1 MTANRRK
8 IFLVIGIFILG
19 LIIGGAIGAY
29 GASHFLG
36 SFFSHGSTLSQIVA
50 IKEKVFTL
58 SKLREGEMEKAK
70 ESLETALDYNLI
82 YFSMGIHGSKQM
94 EKEIKRALKG
104 AKEYR
109 SRFPRTTNYPDVD
122 KAVSDALANADN

>member
-1 MTANRRK
+1 MASNRRK

-19 LIIGGAIGAY
+19 VIIGGAIGAY
-29 GASHFLG
+29 GALHFLG
-36 SFFSHGSTLSQIVA
+36 SLFSDGTNLSTTVA

-58 SKLREGEMEKAK
+58 SKLREGEMGKAI
-70 ESLETALDYNLI
+70 ESLETALENNLI
-82 YFSMGIHGSKQM
+82 YFSTGIHGSKKM

-109 SRFPRTTNYPDVD
+109 SRFPRTTNYPNVD
-122 KAVSDALANADN
+122 KAVSEALAHADN